1 MGRRAYPAAMTPAT
15 TVVILLLAFAVGI
28 AISYVVIRNA
38 VCAGI
43 LDADR
48 KRELATAERE
58 LVGPQTAAAP
68 QQKTPGGWMDRIV
81 G

>member
-1 MGRRAYPAAMTPAT
+1 MTPAT
-15 TVVILLLAFAVGI
+15 TVLILLLAAAVGI

-48 KRELATAERE
+48 KRELAAAERQ
-58 LVGPQTAAAP
+58 LVGQQAAAP
-68 QQKTPGGWMDRIV
+68 QQKTPGGWMDRII

>member
-1 MGRRAYPAAMTPAT
+1 MTPAT
-15 TVVILLLAFAVGI
+15 TLIILLLAAAVGI

-48 KRELATAERE
+48 KRQLAEAGHKLPTQP
-58 LVGPQTAAAP
+58 GDPQP
-68 QQKTPGGWMDRIV
+68 SPSRGSWMDRIV